1 MSNEHLSSQYE
12 NDLKRVSTRVMDMGK
27 LVENQFRLAIEALS
41 TLSTSLAARTAD
53 SEAEAEAE
61 DPTNVQ
67 TEALSARSMHLS
79 AKVIETEAQVNAMEI
94 QIDRDL
100 AGIIALRQPTA
111 RDLRLLIAISKT
123 TTDLERV
130 GDEAKKIAH
139 KVQAL
144 RDTQHASMTLPAAE
158 LRIASELALQQLRES
173 VAAFHEQ
180 DTSVA
185 LSILKEDDI
194 LNHEFFAFMRTLIT
208 YMMEDPRTISAS
220 LELLFV
226 AKAIERIGDHA
237 KNIAEFIIYI
247 VEGTDVRHTTMA
259 QIEAAMT

>member
-1 MSNEHLSSQYE
+1 M
-12 NDLKRVSTRVMDMGK
+12 
-27 LVENQFRLAIEALS
+27 I
-41 TLSTSLAARTAD
+41 
-53 SEAEAEAE
+53 
-61 DPTNVQ
+61 P
-67 TEALSARSMHLS
+67 

-185 LSILKEDDI
+185 LRILKEDDV
-194 LNHEFFAFMRTLIT
+194 LNEEFFAFMRTLIA
-208 YMMEDPRTISAS
+208 YMMADSRTISAS
-220 LELLFV
+220 LELL
-226 AKAIERIGDHA
+226 
-237 KNIAEFIIYI
+237 
-247 VEGTDVRHTTMA
+247 
-259 QIEAAMT
+259 

>member
-1 MSNEHLSSQYE
+1 MN
-12 NDLKRVSTRVMDMGK
+12 MGN
-27 LVENQFRLAIEALS
+27 LVENQFRDAIEALS
-41 TLSTSLAARTAD
+41 TLSASLSAPSGD
-53 SEAEAEAE
+53 SEEELPATEI
-61 DPTNVQ
+61 Q
-67 TEALSARSMHLS
+67 TEALSAQSMSLS
-79 AKVIETEAQVNAMEI
+79 AKVIETEAKVNAMEI

-144 RDTQHASMTLPAAE
+144 RDTHHASLTLPTSE
-158 LRIASELALQQLRES
+158 LRVASELALRLLRES
-173 VAAFHEQ
+173 VVAFHQ
-180 DTSVA
+180 KDTAAA
-185 LSILKEDDI
+185 LRILKEDDV
-194 LNHEFFAFMRTLIT
+194 LNEEFFAFMRTLIA
-208 YMMEDPRTISAS
+208 YMMADSRTISAS

-237 KNIAEFIIYI
+237 KNIAEFVIYI